1 MLYTLYYAIL
11 NIIERLIVVVI
22 FNTDRM
28 TASRAGLSKTRLSQ
42 HFELCDIIVKRNRI
56 FFCSKRRECPC
67 VSFDRIAEEEQLN
80 DRNNNTVTDI

>member
-28 TASRAGLSKTRLSQ
+28 TGQQRAGLSKTRLSQ

-56 FFCSKRRECPC
+56 FCSKRECCPC